1 MSNKIEEIILEFE
14 SIIQKEF
21 PELIKEDIEKEP
33 FKIRFIKK
41 LIQLSNIYNE
51 LDEKYQKKNQFIE
64 DLIIIIYGDYEKYIL
79 NGGDIIIISDS
90 KDLMKNFLNY
100 HIEKNQ
106 YSLILNILENL
117 ISIYIKIILEDKIDF
132 EYYNSIYNL
141 KEFIIN
147 NKWNKNQEIIKLCL
161 MKLDEKFKIGN
172 LTFIKYFLIGLNPL
186 NKEIFYNFV
195 VDNYLNEKYNETLI
209 NINTF
214 DTISFY
220 SYLIKIIEDLN
231 NNIEINIKSNKE
243 KEKIQYLKKYIEEK
257 NEKKKNNTINK
268 PKINKNKEFQLYIE
282 IPKFINIKNIDY
294 DIIYLCQKFFGGEI
308 KDNNLIIEELKIKKP
323 YFCKKFIEGKTYF
336 YGKICHI
343 LLKGLLGKL
352 NKNELITIISK
363 EIEKIEIPE
372 LFLFKEIIKFLFN
385 DKCKETQLLLLFF
398 NENQSN
404 YLKEIII
411 NKLNQQIETNKINNN
426 LRNDKILN
434 WNILIQLIIL
444 SENLKRLKKG
454 KNNEKEE
461 KINNI
466 INIINQESETLKT
479 YSNPIKQ
486 YIKYLF
492 YYLTN
497 DLNENNKKFN
507 REQLITLIKKK
518 ISTNSSKTIQLKL
531 ILNFS
536 YINDEFIFKNLNNF
550 CISKYNKN
558 HKEFFICQGLITLIK
573 SILSLE
579 NMSKRTIYDNFLKS
593 IFKYHQESKDKII
606 FFECLIYLENNF
618 LNQKEFLPFSLE
630 HFYMIFG
637 NKHYSEIMN
646 KVSLII
652 MGKYKSIPS
661 LKIDFNLLNC
671 KWYFKKKRISKKK
684 FADTLFYF
692 LTDINKLLYEK
703 NFDKIV
709 DLKEDILQTFDNF
722 DIINKKDNGL
732 NINIIEFSFEMIN
745 KKKKKNKKQN
755 LNEKNEKINLIDNK
769 NIIEKNCI
777 LNDNNT
783 DKYKFYLLND
793 KFHNLIFK
801 IEGKIKKYYYNK
813 NIKKHYRKRNQNKI
827 NDNNLIISNIK
838 NENNKKNS

>member
-1 MSNKIEEIILEFE
+1 MSKKIEEIIIQFE

-21 PELIKEDIEKEP
+21 PELIREDIEKESL
-33 FKIRFIKK
+33 KIRFIKQ
-41 LIQLSNIYNE
+41 LIQLSNIYNDS
-51 LDEKYQKKNQFIE
+51 DEKYQKKIQFIE

-79 NGGDIIIISDS
+79 NGGDTIIISDS
-90 KDLMKNFLNY
+90 KELMKNFLNY

-106 YSLILNILENL
+106 YTLVFNILENL
-117 ISIYIKIILEDKIDF
+117 ISIYLKIILEDKIDF

-161 MKLDEKFKIGN
+161 IKLDEKFKIGN

-195 VDNYLNEKYNETLI
+195 VDNYLNLKNNETLI

-231 NNIEINIKSNKE
+231 NNIEINTSNKE
-243 KEKIQYLKKYIEEK
+243 NEKIQYLKKYIEEK
-257 NEKKKNNTINK
+257 NEKKKNNIINK
-268 PKINKNKEFQLYIE
+268 TKINKNKKFQLFVE
-282 IPKFINIKNIDY
+282 IPKFINIKNIDD
-294 DIIYLCQKFFGGEI
+294 DIIYLCEKFFGGEI
-308 KDNNLIIEELKIKKP
+308 KENNLIIEELKIKKP

-336 YGKICHI
+336 YGKICQI
-343 LLKGLLGKL
+343 LLKGLFGKL
-352 NKNELITIISK
+352 NKNEIINIISK

-372 LFLFKEIIKFLFN
+372 LFLYKEIIKFLFN

-398 NENQSN
+398 NENQ
-404 YLKEIII
+404 YKYIKGII
-411 NKLNQQIETNKINNN
+411 NNNLNQQIQNNKINNVLKKN
-426 LRNDKILN
+426 EILN
-434 WNILIQLIIL
+434 WKILIELIIL

-466 INIINQESETLKT
+466 INLINQESEMPKNF
-479 YSNPIKQ
+479 YNPIKQ

-492 YYLTN
+492 YYLIN

-507 REQLITLIKKK
+507 HEQLINLIKKK
-518 ISTNSSKTIQLKL
+518 ISTNSSKSNQLKFL
-531 ILNFS
+531 LNFS
-536 YINDEFIFKNLNNF
+536 YIKDEFIFKNLNNF
-550 CISKYNKN
+550 YISKYNKN
-558 HKEFFICQGLITLIK
+558 LKEFFICQGLITLIK
-573 SILSLE
+573 SILSIE
-579 NMSKRTIYDNFLKS
+579 NISKRNIYDNFIKS

-652 MGKYKSIPS
+652 MGKYKTIPS
-661 LKIDFNLLNC
+661 LKVDLNLLNC
-671 KWYFKKKRISKKK
+671 KWYFKKKKISKKK
-684 FADTLFYF
+684 FVDTLFYF
-692 LTDINKLLYEK
+692 LTDINKILYER

-709 DLKEDILQTFDNF
+709 ELKEDIIQTFNNF
-722 DIINKKDNGL
+722 EIINKENNTL
-732 NINIIEFSFEMIN
+732 NINIIEFSFEIFD

-755 LNEKNEKINLIDNK
+755 LNEKNEKVTLLVHK
-769 NIIEKNCI
+769 NINENNN
-777 LNDNNT
+777 LNDNY
-783 DKYKFYLLND
+783 DKYKFYFLND
-793 KFHNLIFK
+793 TFHNLIFK
-801 IEGKIKKYYYNK
+801 IEGKIKNYYYHE
-813 NIKKHYRKRNQNKI
+813 NIKKYFKKRNHNK
-827 NDNNLIISNIK
+827 N
-838 NENNKKNS
+838 NENNIKTLNIKKESDKNNS

>member
-1 MSNKIEEIILEFE
+1 MSKKIEEIIIQFE

-21 PELIKEDIEKEP
+21 PELIREDIEKESL
-33 FKIRFIKK
+33 KIRFIKQ
-41 LIQLSNIYNE
+41 LIQLSNIYNDS
-51 LDEKYQKKNQFIE
+51 DEKYQKKIQFIE

-79 NGGDIIIISDS
+79 NGGDTIIISDS
-90 KDLMKNFLNY
+90 KELMKNFLNY

-106 YSLILNILENL
+106 YTLVFKILENL
-117 ISIYIKIILEDKIDF
+117 ISIYLKIILEDKIDF

-161 MKLDEKFKIGN
+161 IKLDEKFKIGN

-195 VDNYLNEKYNETLI
+195 VDNYLNLKYNETLL

-231 NNIEINIKSNKE
+231 NNIEINTSNKE
-243 KEKIQYLKKYIEEK
+243 NEKIQYLKKYIEEK
-257 NEKKKNNTINK
+257 NEKKKNNIINK
-268 PKINKNKEFQLYIE
+268 TKINKNKKFQLFVE
-282 IPKFINIKNIDY
+282 IPKFINIKNIDD
-294 DIIYLCQKFFGGEI
+294 DIIYLCEKFFGGEI
-308 KDNNLIIEELKIKKP
+308 KENNLIIEELKIKKP

-336 YGKICHI
+336 YGKICQI
-343 LLKGLLGKL
+343 LLKGLFGKL
-352 NKNELITIISK
+352 NKNEIINIISK

-372 LFLFKEIIKFLFN
+372 LFLYKEIIKFLFN

-398 NENQSN
+398 NENQYK
-404 YLKEIII
+404 YLKGIII
-411 NKLNQQIETNKINNN
+411 NKLNQQIQNNKINNVLKKN
-426 LRNDKILN
+426 EILN
-434 WNILIQLIIL
+434 WKILIKLIIL

-466 INIINQESETLKT
+466 INLINQESEMSKNF
-479 YSNPIKQ
+479 YNPIKQ

-492 YYLTN
+492 YYLIN

-507 REQLITLIKKK
+507 HEQLINLIKKK
-518 ISTNSSKTIQLKL
+518 ISTNSSKSNQLKFL
-531 ILNFS
+531 LNFS
-536 YINDEFIFKNLNNF
+536 YIKDEFIFKNLNNF
-550 CISKYNKN
+550 YISKYNKN
-558 HKEFFICQGLITLIK
+558 LKEFFISQGLITLIK

-579 NMSKRTIYDNFLKS
+579 NISKRNIYDNFIKS

-652 MGKYKSIPS
+652 MGKYKTIPS
-661 LKIDFNLLNC
+661 LKVDLNLLNC
-671 KWYFKKKRISKKK
+671 KWYFKKKKISKKK
-684 FADTLFYF
+684 FVDTLFYF
-692 LTDINKLLYEK
+692 LTDINKILYER

-709 DLKEDILQTFDNF
+709 ELKEDIIQTFNNF
-722 DIINKKDNGL
+722 EIINKENNTL
-732 NINIIEFSFEMIN
+732 NINIIEFSFEIFD

-755 LNEKNEKINLIDNK
+755 LNEKNEKVTLLVHK
-769 NIIEKNCI
+769 NINENNN
-777 LNDNNT
+777 LNDNY
-783 DKYKFYLLND
+783 DKYKFYFLND
-793 KFHNLIFK
+793 TFHNLIFK
-801 IEGKIKKYYYNK
+801 IEGKIKNYYYHE
-813 NIKKHYRKRNQNKI
+813 NIKKYFKKRNHNK
-827 NDNNLIISNIK
+827 N
-838 NENNKKNS
+838 NENNIKTLNIKKESDKNNS